1 MLRAML
7 HQVHRSARAT
17 RCPLLPGANPVGF
30 NSLSKRRSRSAM
42 KTRTNTPSGASGCVR
57 RRFFLLLFAGIP
69 LLAVCYCPV
78 ADAQANSTRQSPLD
92 TPAID
97 KKVDELLGRMTLE
110 EKIGQLVQYSAGQAT
125 GPTSGRTDDRD
136 MVRKGQVGSLFNVTS
151 AHATNELQHIAVD
164 ESRLHIPLLFG
175 LDVIHGFRTTFP
187 LNLGLAST
195 WDPALV
201 EKASRVA
208 AQEASAAGV
217 RWTFSPMV
225 DIARDAR
232 WGRISEG
239 AGEDPYLGAALAR
252 AYVRG
257 YQGEH
262 LDAPGSILAC
272 AKHYV
277 GYGAAEAG
285 REYNSTEISEHTLR
299 QYYLPPFHAAEEAG
313 AATFMS
319 AFNSLNGI
327 PTSANP
333 FTIKQILKKEWG
345 FEGFVVSDWTSVSEV
360 MAHGIALDGATAA
373 RKAFLAGVDMDMQSN
388 IYHRH
393 LLQLVQAGKV
403 PQTDID
409 DAVRRILRVKFA
421 IGLFEHPY
429 VDENKETGAMLRPES
444 IAIAKT
450 AATRSLVLLRNESAS
465 GSPVLPLSSKVSSIA
480 LIGPLA
486 DDAANMLGSWSAL
499 GRAEDAVSLRR
510 ALTQKLG
517 ESHVHVAK
525 GGNILDASDTD
536 IASAV
541 TASQTSEVV
550 IVALGENAPTMTGEA
565 ASRSQLGLPGRQ
577 EELLEKV
584 VATGKP
590 VVLILFSG
598 RPLTLPWAF
607 EHVPAVIAAWYPGV
621 QAGNALTDV
630 LFGDTSPTG
639 HLPLTWPRS
648 VGQEPLY
655 YNALNTGRPAGDPDH
670 PAEPGE
676 QKYVSR
682 YIDEA
687 NTPQFP
693 FGFGLTYTIFR
704 YGNTQPSAQEL
715 SVSSLR
721 QALADG
727 GKKVLT
733 VTAEITN
740 AGSRAG
746 STMAQLY
753 IRLDGTSVAMPVR
766 MLKGFQAVSLEPGE
780 TRMVA
785 FDLDANAFAFWG
797 ADNTRGVEPARVTL
811 WIAPDSAQG
820 QPAKLEITER

>member
-1 MLRAML
+1 MTTRAN
-7 HQVHRSARAT
+7 RSAGVNAY
-17 RCPLLPGANPVGF
+17 
-30 NSLSKRRSRSAM
+30 
-42 KTRTNTPSGASGCVR
+42 VR
-57 RRFFLLLFAGIP
+57 QKFSFRLAVNFA
-69 LLAVCYCPV
+69 LLAIFYCPI
-78 ADAQANSTRQSPLD
+78 AGAQANASHQSSLD
-92 TPAID
+92 TPAIE
-97 KKVDELLGRMTLE
+97 KKVDELLGKMTLD

-151 AHATNELQHIAVD
+151 AHATNELQHIAVE

-187 LNLGLAST
+187 LNLGLAAT
-195 WDPALV
+195 WDPGIV
-201 EKASRVA
+201 EKASHVA

-239 AGEDPYLGAALAR
+239 AGEDPFLGAALAR

-257 YQGEH
+257 YQGER
-262 LDAPGSILAC
+262 LDLPGSILAC

-313 AATFMS
+313 VATFMS

-333 FTIKQILKKEWG
+333 FTIKQILKKEWR
-345 FEGFVVSDWTSVSEV
+345 FEGFVVSDWTSVSEI
-360 MAHGIALDGATAA
+360 MAHGIALDGAAAA
-373 RKAFLAGVDMDMQSN
+373 RRAFLAGVDMDMQSN

-393 LLQLVQAGKV
+393 LLQLVQSGKV
-403 PQTDID
+403 PESDID
-409 DAVRRILRVKFA
+409 QAVRRILRVKFA
-421 IGLFEHPY
+421 MGLFEHPY
-429 VDENKETGAMLRPES
+429 ADESKEAGAMLRPES
-444 IAIAKT
+444 VAIAKT
-450 AATRSLVLLRNESAS
+450 AATRSLVLLRNESHS
-465 GSPVLPLSSKVSSIA
+465 GSPVLPLSSRVSPIA

-486 DDAANMLGSWSAL
+486 DDAGNMLGSWSAL

-510 ALTQKLG
+510 ALTEKLG
-517 ESHVHVAK
+517 GSHLHFAK
-525 GGNILDASDTD
+525 GGNILDASDSD

-541 TASQTSEVV
+541 AAAQDSDLA
-550 IVALGENAPTMTGEA
+550 ILALGENAPTMTGEA
-565 ASRSQLGLPGRQ
+565 ASRTKLGLPGRQ
-577 EELLEKV
+577 QELLEKV

-598 RPLTLPWAF
+598 RPLSLPWAF
-607 EHVPAVIAAWYPGV
+607 EHVLAVIAAWYPGV

-630 LFGDTSPTG
+630 LFGDASPTG

-655 YNALNTGRPAGDPDH
+655 YNALNTGRPAADPDH

-682 YIDEA
+682 YIDEP

-693 FGFGLTYTIFR
+693 FGFGLTYTTFR
-704 YGNTQPSAQEL
+704 YGNTQSSGQEL

-721 QALADG
+721 QAVAAHSN
-727 GKKVLT
+727 KVLT
-733 VTAEITN
+733 VSTEITN
-740 AGSRAG
+740 TGSRAG
-746 STMAQLY
+746 ETMAQLY
-753 IRLDGTSVAMPVR
+753 VRLDGTSIAMPVR
-766 MLKGFQAVSLEPGE
+766 MLKGFQPVLLAPGE
-780 TRMVA
+780 TRKVS
-785 FDLDANAFAFWG
+785 FDLDANTFAFWG

-811 WIAPDSAQG
+811 WIAPDSSQG